1 MTEFSN
7 NLINASQKSL
17 RIKRK
22 KSRKKITNVQNKK
35 WFDKECKFKRHAV
48 RKLANKKHR
57 DPTNINIR
65 NEYHTALTI
74 YKETLEIKKNQF
86 QNDELIE
93 LERTAENNPNSF
105 WKTLQNISDEIEST
119 DSNHN
124 SPTGDEWYNHFSKLH
139 SKHQMNQDHEEII
152 KNLKDKEKSKDEY
165 NTLDTDITEYEI
177 RNTALKLKLRKA
189 VAIFRQ
195 NK

>member
-1 MTEFSN
+1 M
-7 NLINASQKSL
+7 
-17 RIKRK
+17 
-22 KSRKKITNVQNKK
+22 
-35 WFDKECKFKRHAV
+35 
-48 RKLANKKHR
+48 
-57 DPTNINIR
+57 
-65 NEYHTALTI
+65 
-74 YKETLEIKKNQF
+74 
-86 QNDELIE
+86 
-93 LERTAENNPNSF
+93 ENSI
-105 WKTLQNISDEIEST
+105 QNISDEIENT

-165 NTLDTDITEYEI
+165 NTLDTDIIEYEI

-189 VAIFRQ
+189 VAIFIQ